1 MVQRATY
8 TKVSGTPWFNCTR
21 TVFAAAF
28 LAATLARAAR
38 TGVVEDAVAWA
49 TDAMEL
55 WTMFGG
61 PRHYR
66 APENVGF
73 ERPGAAA
80 DSGMAGVPSRRCISF
95 GRFRVFPA
103 ERRIT
108 KDGKPISVGGR
119 AFDILVTLAEQPGV
133 VVSKAALLARVW
145 PGLNVEESSLRVHV
159 AALRRALG
167 DGIGATRHIVNVA
180 GRGYCFVASVAF
192 DEFNPIRL
200 PRTLIEDACA
210 LANAQGMSVDQFFS
224 SLITDR
230 IDALKA
236 LPRTR
241 RRIGGP

>member
-1 MVQRATY
+1 
-8 TKVSGTPWFNCTR
+8 
-21 TVFAAAF
+21 
-28 LAATLARAAR
+28 
-38 TGVVEDAVAWA
+38 
-49 TDAMEL
+49 
-55 WTMFGG
+55 
-61 PRHYR
+61 
-66 APENVGF
+66 
-73 ERPGAAA
+73 
-80 DSGMAGVPSRRCISF
+80 
-95 GRFRVFPA
+95 
-103 ERRIT
+103 
-108 KDGKPISVGGR
+108 
-119 AFDILVTLAEQPGV
+119 
-133 VVSKAALLARVW
+133 VW